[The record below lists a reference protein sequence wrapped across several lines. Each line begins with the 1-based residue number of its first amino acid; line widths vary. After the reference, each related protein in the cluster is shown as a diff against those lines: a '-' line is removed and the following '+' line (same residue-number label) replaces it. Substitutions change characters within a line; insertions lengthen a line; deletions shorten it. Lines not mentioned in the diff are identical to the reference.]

1 MDQIVLTCLFSVLIM
16 WVEHWF
22 PWRIILRDDLPRLAA
37 YVIGMCGVI
46 IPLSYL
52 YWRWIDFPPSA
63 ESNHLI
69 ALWADVIAS
78 GLAVGLAY
86 GFDWVVSRVALSFDL
101 AELEA
106 FHGRQIDDSR
116 SN

>member
-1 MDQIVLTCLFSVLIM
+1 MQIVLTCLFSVLIM

-22 PWRIILRDDLPRLAA
+22 PWRILIRRDLPRLAA
-37 YVIGMCGVI
+37 YVIGTSGVI
-46 IPLSYL
+46 IPISYL
-52 YWRWIDFPPSA
+52 FWLWTHTPPPS
-63 ESNHLI
+63 NNLFLI

-86 GFDWVVSRVALSFDL
+86 GLDWVVARVALSFDL

-106 FHGRQIDDSR
+106 FHGRKIDSGCSD
-116 SN
+116 